1 MAYSE
6 RKQTMSRLD
15 WAKLNSK
22 WAAQRPNAAE
32 EAAKISQQRRN
43 LFDALHDFIRKGGG
57 AIVSVRYASPIRI
70 EVATDSELPAQLR
83 ELGYDLMFR
92 EHATRIGAGAVTG
105 YAFRTVNVFE
115 LKLPK

>member
-1 MAYSE
+1 MASE
-6 RKQTMSRLD
+6 RKYTISKLD

-43 LFDALHDFIRKGGG
+43 LWDALNEFIRKDSG
-57 AIVSVRYASPIRI
+57 AIVSVKYASPIRI
-70 EVATDSELPAQLR
+70 EAATDSELPARLR

-105 YAFRTVNVFE
+105 YAFRTVNAFE